1 MLNKPQGTKMMQKKK
16 HKAQVDGRAK
26 AHIVHS
32 LRNTTSQLLPHGES
46 RTAEVDDLSVQKPK
60 GSCF

>member
-1 MLNKPQGTKMMQKKK
+1 MMQKKN